1 MSKITKIDSKRYDFL
16 MALVEKK
23 LPNKAKKIKA
33 EKATIEATAKIIDR
47 GV

>member
-33 EKATIEATAKIIDR
+33 EKAKKEGKKK
-47 GV
+47 

>member
-23 LPNKAKKIKA
+23 LPDRAKKIKA
-33 EKATIEATAKIIDR
+33 EKVAKEKKSKNK
-47 GV
+47 G